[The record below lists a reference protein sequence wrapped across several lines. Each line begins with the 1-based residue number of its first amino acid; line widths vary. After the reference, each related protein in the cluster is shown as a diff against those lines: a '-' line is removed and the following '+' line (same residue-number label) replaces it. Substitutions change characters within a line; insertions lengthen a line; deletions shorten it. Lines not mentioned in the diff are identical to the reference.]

1 MLDIAP
7 EREVDGDLILSDM
20 GQGLGLRPG
29 VLDGAISI
37 SAVQWLCNADK
48 SSHEPRLRLKAF
60 FGSLYRCLGRGVRA
74 VLQVYPENIAQREL
88 ILGFAMRAGFSGGI
102 VVDYLHGTKRRKEYL
117 VLTCGPPSLSSVT
130 PEGKGEDGESCS
142 DEDSS
147 GDEENQT
154 LLLDSEEI
162 IAEVF
167 RSVSLI
173 ICPTANLRLK
183 MHGVL
188 GRSGSDIQ
196 KNPDIDDST
205 LSRKS
210 LEVLKFSSSPTVV
223 YIRCCKSQCSTDV
236 TFFSLEPNGRWRV
249 LVLPQQ
255 YLYREICWKS
265 PQSNVNSLQVGSLLP
280 LTSLLFGR
288 QKIQRVTYID
298 ATLESI
304 LSSSSLRHEGALS
317 NLNEW
322 NMLSITSSGQN
333 PITECEF
340 PGTIS
345 HGSDSVSVEDKCIH
359 DSKKERSTVKYSRK
373 KPRKKGKRN
382 RNVKCSN
389 GLNELQSGVG
399 YSITQ
404 AVIQNTQHRS
414 SRSSANICNSLMNDA
429 MTNDES
435 SQRGCKSYHPIT
447 RTEVTSNGDI
457 LKSTK
462 CDGPGQIEELSERK
476 KCSKQHV
483 GNLYGTEKRDK
494 YFRRVPNDSNGYA
507 SSTGNQNSH
516 AKRENYQCIW
526 KRVQKSDADVSNCDS
541 EKFNFA
547 FPQFDDKLKKNALKK
562 KFPNPVDSIILSQ
575 SAHENQEK
583 LKVPKNPRRHNYP
596 GSLQENESQCRK
608 GSSDN
613 GACSNACLKTN
624 MQSDGV
630 FGSPSQ
636 IATAKRLINAADS
649 QTRTSSFRA
658 RYKKRN
664 VQYVPLKTIPNPEAC
679 SRNLDAKENVPIVV
693 SSVDD
698 QMVEHHFL
706 LPRSEKFNGL
716 TEQQGE
722 LLAVDGEGDKMDKE
736 VSPSGQIKHEHDT
749 VPQAVSESWMHQ
761 ELKDSELPN
770 CLSVGMLV
778 EPERWTSKN
787 ATQEQLASRC
797 LAPVFSSVN
806 LRVINAGQNVEN
818 IKASPGNTQ
827 FGKLRNHYT
836 CTLEQGCNNAAMAKF
851 FIPEAKSKTFHS
863 LENDWRNIAR
873 AVNDAHRTQLVSE
886 AIEID
891 KGYPAAEFE
900 KLLHSAA
907 PIICPSASIQAC
919 QACFPS
925 RATNAPLC
933 RHEIPNVSLKNLWQW
948 YEKHGNYGLEV
959 KAEDHRNAR
968 QFGMDH
974 FEFRAYFVPYLSS
987 IQLFKDHR
995 THPIHNDTRTLGSM
1009 EVDGKMNKTSES
1021 SSNVELRSI
1030 FSVLVPQP
1038 VVEDSSSLLRKG
1050 GLSDSGSSSECS
1062 NGDLHHLPDEFEL
1075 SDDME
1080 LLFEYFE
1087 SEQPQR
1093 RRPLFETIQEVVS
1106 GDGCPKNCRSYGDP
1120 TILHTV
1126 SLHDLHPHSW
1136 FSVAWYPIYRIPDGN
1151 LRAAFL
1157 TYHSLGHFIQREQS
1171 LKACSVDVCTV
1182 SPIIGLQSYN
1192 AQGECWFQ
1200 PRHSTDDLTEEFLDL
1215 DLHTVLRERLRTLQQ
1230 TASIMSRA
1238 VRKIGSDTLVN
1249 MHPDYEFFL
1258 TRGRVANCF

>member
-1 MLDIAP
+1 MD
-7 EREVDGDLILSDM
+7 
-20 GQGLGLRPG
+20 
-29 VLDGAISI
+29 
-37 SAVQWLCNADK
+37 
-48 SSHEPRLRLKAF
+48 
-60 FGSLYRCLGRGVRA
+60 
-74 VLQVYPENIAQREL
+74 
-88 ILGFAMRAGFSGGI
+88 
-102 VVDYLHGTKRRKEYL
+102 
-117 VLTCGPPSLSSVT
+117 
-130 PEGKGEDGESCS
+130 DGEFLFFHSNIS
-142 DEDSS
+142 
-147 GDEENQT
+147 T
-154 LLLDSEEI
+154 
-162 IAEVF
+162 V
-167 RSVSLI
+167 RSVGNHLNQISL
-173 ICPTANLRLK
+173 
-183 MHGVL
+183 H
-188 GRSGSDIQ
+188 
-196 KNPDIDDST
+196 
-205 LSRKS
+205 
-210 LEVLKFSSSPTVV
+210 
-223 YIRCCKSQCSTDV
+223 
-236 TFFSLEPNGRWRV
+236 
-249 LVLPQQ
+249 
-255 YLYREICWKS
+255 
-265 PQSNVNSLQVGSLLP
+265 
-280 LTSLLFGR
+280 
-288 QKIQRVTYID
+288 
-298 ATLESI
+298 
-304 LSSSSLRHEGALS
+304 HEGALS

-345 HGSDSVSVEDKCIH
+345 HGSDAISLEDMYIH

-382 RNVKCSN
+382 RNLKCSN
-389 GLNELQSGVG
+389 GLNELQSAVG
-399 YSITQ
+399 CSITQ
-404 AVIQNTQHRS
+404 AVIQNIQHIS
-414 SRSSANICNSLMNDA
+414 IRSSANICNSLMNDA
-429 MTNDES
+429 MTVSSISLGSSSDERC
-435 SQRGCKSYHPIT
+435 SQRGSKSPHPIT
-447 RTEVTSNGDI
+447 RTEVSSNVDI
-457 LKSTK
+457 LNSAER
-462 CDGPGQIEELSERK
+462 DGPGQIEELSERK

-516 AKRENYQCIW
+516 VKKETYRCIW

-547 FPQFDDKLKKNALKK
+547 FSQFDDRLKKTALMK

-583 LKVPKNPRRHNYP
+583 LKVPKNPRRHNCP

-608 GSSDN
+608 GSPVN

-636 IATAKRLINAADS
+636 IATAKRSINVADS

-664 VQYVPLKTIPNPEAC
+664 VQYVPLKTIPNPKAC
-679 SRNLDAKENVPIVV
+679 SHNLDAKENVPIVV

-722 LLAVDGEGDKMDKE
+722 LLAVDEEGNKMDKE

-749 VPQAVSESWMHQ
+749 VPQAVSESMMHQ

-770 CLSVGMLV
+770 CLSMGILV

-806 LRVINAGQNVEN
+806 VRIINAGQNLEN
-818 IKASPGNTQ
+818 IKASPGDTQ
-827 FGKLRNHYT
+827 FGKLRNHNT

-851 FIPEAKSKTFHS
+851 FIPEAKSKTFRS

-873 AVNDAHRTQLVSE
+873 AVNDAHRAQLASK
-886 AIEID
+886 ASEID

-907 PIICPSASIQAC
+907 PIICPSASIQTC

-925 RATNAPLC
+925 RATNALLC

-959 KAEDHRNAR
+959 KAEDYRNAR
-968 QFGMDH
+968 RCGMDH
-974 FEFRAYFVPYLSS
+974 FEFRAYFVPYLSA
-987 IQLFKDHR
+987 IQLFKDQR
-995 THPIHNDTRTLGSM
+995 IHPIRNDNRTLESM
-1009 EVDGKMNKTSES
+1009 EVDRKMNKVSES
-1021 SSNVELRSI
+1021 SPNVELHSI

-1038 VVEDSSSLLRKG
+1038 VVEDSSSLLQKG

-1093 RRPLFETIQEVVS
+1093 RRPLFETIQELVS
-1106 GDGCPKNCRSYGDP
+1106 GDGPPTNCRSYGDP
-1120 TILHTV
+1120 SILHTV

-1157 TYHSLGHFIQREQS
+1157 TYHSLGHFIHTEQS
-1171 LKACSVDVCTV
+1171 LKACSVDVCMV
-1182 SPIIGLQSYN
+1182 SPIIGLHSYN
-1192 AQGECWFQ
+1192 TQGECWFQ
-1200 PRHSTDDLTEEFLDL
+1200 PRHSADDLTGEFLDL
-1215 DLHTVLRERLRTLQQ
+1215 DLHTVLRERLRTLEQ

-1249 MHPDYEFFL
+1249 IHPDYEFFL
-1258 TRGRVANCF
+1258 SRGRVANCF